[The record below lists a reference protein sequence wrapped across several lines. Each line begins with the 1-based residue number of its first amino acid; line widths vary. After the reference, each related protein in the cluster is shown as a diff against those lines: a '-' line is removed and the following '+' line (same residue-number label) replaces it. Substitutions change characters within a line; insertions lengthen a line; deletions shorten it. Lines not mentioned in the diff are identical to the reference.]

1 VEKRVAC
8 NAGSYSLSI
17 GFVGAGIAGDSDT
30 DSKTIWAGI
39 AGDSDAD
46 SKTIWPGIAG
56 DSDADSKTIWPGI
69 AGDSDAD
76 SKTVGA
82 CIAGDSDAD
91 SKTVGACI
99 AGDTRLTCD
108 CNESVCV
115 VPGAAM
121 HEIRI
126 RQREKQQCEDRHQ
139 RPAEINAGTRVS
151 EQ

>member
-82 CIAGDSDAD
+82 CIAGD
-91 SKTVGACI
+91 
-99 AGDTRLTCD
+99 TRLTCD